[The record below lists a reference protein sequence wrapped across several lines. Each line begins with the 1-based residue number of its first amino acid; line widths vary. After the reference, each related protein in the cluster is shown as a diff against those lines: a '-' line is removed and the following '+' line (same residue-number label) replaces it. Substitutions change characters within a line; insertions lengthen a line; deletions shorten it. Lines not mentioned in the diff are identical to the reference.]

1 MEVMMDGMII
11 NGILTLLNLLMFI
24 ASSSVAI
31 YAWVEL
37 KSFMKSTH
45 KIEYIPFEPPVGKD
59 GKPKPLEESDPLKEW
74 GIVE

>member
-1 MEVMMDGMII
+1 MEAMMIGVMTVSVLISI
-11 NGILTLLNLLMFI
+11 V
-24 ASSSVAI
+24 ASVVAI

>member
-1 MEVMMDGMII
+1 MEVMMIGVMTVSVLISI
-11 NGILTLLNLLMFI
+11 V
-24 ASSSVAI
+24 ASVVAI

>member
-1 MEVMMDGMII
+1 MEVMMIGVMIV
-11 NGILTLLNLLMFI
+11 NSVVSVI
-24 ASSSVAI
+24 ASVVAI